1 MDTALNLPL
10 PAAAVSSDVSP
21 IERAITTKVQALEK
35 TDRPATLPPDRPFV
49 AQAVSARLSVD
60 DIPDDPTEIMP
71 AERTLRPYDVPMLP
85 FDATEDTNGD
95 TPPPE
100 TGAAGGNTTKTS

>member
-10 PAAAVSSDVSP
+10 PAAAVSPDVSP

-60 DIPDDPTEIMP
+60 DIPDDPAEIMP

-85 FDATEDTNGD
+85 FDAAEGADGD
-95 TPPPE
+95 TPQPE
-100 TGAAGGNTTKTS
+100 TTTAGGSATKTA